1 MQQYYAKPRKKV
13 FGFVKIPPGSRGGGG
28 LGGLKGVRWWGGT
41 GFTRLD
47 NAASLC
53 NGIADQDHNL

>member
-13 FGFVKIPPGSRGGGG
+13 FGFVKIPPGSG
-28 LGGLKGVRWWGGT
+28 LGGLKGVRWWGWGYVL